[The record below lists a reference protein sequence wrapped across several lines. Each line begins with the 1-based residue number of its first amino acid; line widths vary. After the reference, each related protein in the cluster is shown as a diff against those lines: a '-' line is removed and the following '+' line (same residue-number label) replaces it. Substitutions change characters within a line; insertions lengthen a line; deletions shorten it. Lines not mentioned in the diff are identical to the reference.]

1 MHNAVKISL
10 DKLHGRVY
18 KKSIQLRREVDAMAS
33 KFQICVDRND
43 QTLTVRLTGDFDRT
57 SANELIEVLKGNRSG
72 VTMAMIETNGLEYL
86 DPTGKNL
93 FQREIQSLQDFC
105 YRLVF
110 TGRNASQLAPGWT
123 DWF

>member
-1 MHNAVKISL
+1 
-10 DKLHGRVY
+10 
-18 KKSIQLRREVDAMAS
+18 MAS
-33 KFQICVDRND
+33 NFEICVDRDD

-57 SANELIEVLKGNRSG
+57 SANQLIEVLKGNRSG
-72 VTMAMIETNGLEYL
+72 VTMAMIETNGLEHL
-86 DPTGKNL
+86 DPTGKNM
-93 FQREIQSLQDFC
+93 FRQEVHSLQDFC

>member
-1 MHNAVKISL
+1 
-10 DKLHGRVY
+10 
-18 KKSIQLRREVDAMAS
+18 MAS